1 MKKDY
6 TSLVDL
12 IDSSCIRFSNLIAFE
27 NMGCKLSYNKVDEL
41 SKAFASYLINNTN
54 LQKGDRIALQMPN
67 ILQYPIVLLGALRAG
82 MVVVNINPFYTAQE
96 MLDQIKDSG
105 AKGIVILEN
114 FAHKLEETFNFKEL
128 QGHKEIIVTSVGDMF
143 GGIKGKM
150 IDMFLKYFK
159 RMVPHYNLPTAK
171 RFKTVLREGSKL
183 PYKQQNLNPADI
195 AFLQYTGGTTG
206 ISKGAILTHSNIV
219 SNINQF
225 YKWTKSKIKEATEIQ
240 ITPLPLYH
248 IMSLT
253 NTLSMFGIGA
263 KNVLI
268 TNPRDLKGFIKE
280 LRKHSFTLFT
290 GVNTLFNALMSKK
303 GFFKVSFSSCKIVMG
318 GGSSI
323 QEPVAKKWKEITNT
337 NLVEAYG
344 LTEASPGV
352 IANPVDG
359 NHTLNTAG
367 IPLSDTEI
375 KIVNDNGKELEPG
388 IPGELLVRGPQVM
401 QGYWNNEQETENVFI
416 NGWLKTGDIARI
428 TENGCVQIVD
438 RKKDMIIV
446 SGFNVFPNEIEIAVL
461 KHPKI
466 LEAAAIGIPHHY
478 SGEAVKLFV
487 VTNDTSLCE
496 EEIKQFCRSQLTGY
510 KIPKYIEF
518 RSSLPK
524 SPIGKVLKR
533 LLKEEEATLSPV

>member
-6 TSLVDL
+6 SSLVDL
-12 IDSSCIRFSNLIAFE
+12 IDSSCNRFSNLIAFE

-41 SKAFASYLINNTN
+41 SKAFANYLINNTN
-54 LQKGDRIALQMPN
+54 LKKGDRIAFQMPN

-82 MVVVNINPFYTAQE
+82 MVVVNINPLYTAQE
-96 MLDQIKDSG
+96 MLGQMKDSG
-105 AKGIVILEN
+105 AKAIVILEN
-114 FAHKLEETFNFKEL
+114 FAYKLEETFNLKEL
-128 QGHKEIIVTSVGDMF
+128 KGQKEVIVTGVGDMF
-143 GGIKGKM
+143 GGVKGKM

-159 RMVPHYNLPTAK
+159 RMVPRYNLPTAK
-171 RFKTVLREGSKL
+171 RFKTVLKEGFKL
-183 PYKQQNLNPADI
+183 PYKQQSLSSTDI

-206 ISKGAILTHSNIV
+206 ISKGAILTHSNVI

-225 YKWTKSKIKEATEIQ
+225 YDWAKSKIREADEIQ

-268 TNPRDLKGFIKE
+268 TNPRDLKAFIKE
-280 LRKHSFTLFT
+280 LKKHSFTLLT
-290 GVNTLFNALMSKK
+290 GVNTLFKGLMSKK
-303 GFFKVSFSSCKIVMG
+303 GFFKVNFSSCKIVMG
-318 GGSSI
+318 GGSAI
-323 QEPVAKKWKEITNT
+323 QESVAKKWKEITNT

-359 NHTLNTAG
+359 NHTLNTVG
-367 IPLSDTEI
+367 MPLSNTEI
-375 KIVNDNGKELEPG
+375 KIINDNGKEVESG

-401 QGYWNNEQETENVFI
+401 QGYWNNVQETKNVFI

-446 SGFNVFPNEIEIAVL
+446 SGFNVFPNEIEEAAL
-461 KHPKI
+461 RHPKV

-487 VTNDTSLCE
+487 VTNDSSLCE
-496 EEIKQFCRSQLTGY
+496 EEIKQFCRNGLTGY
-510 KIPKYIEF
+510 KIPKYVEF

-533 LLKEEEATLSPV
+533 ILKEEKEAISV